1 MVRKETLFSF
11 YQFLI
16 KVEILIKLFF
26 RISLIRMKHILIELV
41 VINDLVKSLMAFSFM
56 VPQDSCFDMRPRHNN
71 SNQLS
76 TAPYQIIPTKLNYLP
91 LESIKGFII

>member
-16 KVEILIKLFF
+16 KVEILI
-26 RISLIRMKHILIELV
+26 RMKHILIELL

-76 TAPYQIIPTKLNYLP
+76 IAPYQIIPTKLNYLP
-91 LESIKGFII
+91 LESIKGIMI